1 MLRLNLG
8 FLGVGV
14 LMVGCGG
21 STPTAQEPGT
31 SSEAATEAD
40 TTAASGEPAQLEWK
54 DMNRE
59 QRLEYMGVTVMPAM
73 KTLFQ
78 EYDAE
83 SYAEFK
89 CQTCHG
95 EDMEAVDFKMP
106 NGLYALPAADPITA
120 AKEYDAEVTTFMME
134 KLTPKMAELL
144 GMEPGKEMTC
154 MSCHEAE

>member
-1 MLRLNLG
+1 MLRSHLG
-8 FLGVGV
+8 YVGIGWFV
-14 LMVGCGG
+14 IACGG
-21 STPTAQEPGT
+21 TTPAAQEPGAT
-31 SSEAATEAD
+31 SDAVEQRADAAGAL
-40 TTAASGEPAQLEWK
+40 GEGEVAWK

-73 KTLFQ
+73 KALFQ
-78 EYDAE
+78 EYDPE
-83 SYAEFK
+83 GYAEFK

-95 EDMEAVDFKMP
+95 EDMEQADFEMP

-120 AKEYDAEVTTFMME
+120 AKEYDAEVTAFMLE

-144 GMEPGKEMTC
+144 GMQPGEEMTC